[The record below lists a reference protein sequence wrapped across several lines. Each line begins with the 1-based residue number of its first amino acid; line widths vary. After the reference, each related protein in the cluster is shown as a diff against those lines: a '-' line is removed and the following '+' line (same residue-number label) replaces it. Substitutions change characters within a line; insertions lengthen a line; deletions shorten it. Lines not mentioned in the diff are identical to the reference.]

1 MAAVALDDAP
11 GLTTVNQLWWMMV
24 EDQKNAAL
32 DHALANYYNT
42 FGYFK
47 GQRNQQHLLFHSEA
61 APPGSDRCGV
71 ECAARSM
78 PLIAPEFYKR
88 TGSDFS
94 KDTRHR
100 LMEAFFYSLS
110 KGDNAE
116 LYQHA
121 VATTNV
127 LSDLQRSP
135 WYEEEGCPEV
145 INLAALLDL
154 RAKFVEKLQ
163 KLKGRR
169 FQQF

>member
-1 MAAVALDDAP
+1 
-11 GLTTVNQLWWMMV
+11 
-24 EDQKNAAL
+24 
-32 DHALANYYNT
+32 
-42 FGYFK
+42 
-47 GQRNQQHLLFHSEA
+47 
-61 APPGSDRCGV
+61 
-71 ECAARSM
+71 M